1 MTYCIDYRNGSM
13 GNTILTHALFAC
25 NQVDIDLTNFF
36 SKSGNSHA
44 ISKINRTNLI
54 AEHLIEYPKDNVTCV
69 LEVVASGW
77 WEVLRLKMSYQK
89 WYNKYPTI
97 DNVATFY
104 NHVVDMSKSQQ
115 LRLWQEFYTSL
126 KDPSWPEC
134 GSYTDIPT
142 LPLIVQEEINSVYTN
157 PIVIQDSELQFVEWL
172 TTAYYDT
179 FCKKQSKHFES
190 ADTLLLGKYVQGRF
204 QELIDVCTKTLD
216 WSWDSDRSQQFYN
229 KVIEMNK
236 PYLIWL
242 DQIKQTTDDVMN
254 KRAVSTKFDLWE
266 QAIIIA
272 KACEYT
278 HQQPLTLNWNNVSCE
293 TDKNNLYLDI
303 L

>member
-1 MTYCIDYRNGSM
+1 M

-44 ISKINRTNLI
+44 ISRVNCTNLI

-69 LEVVASGW
+69 LEVITSGW
-77 WEVLRLKMSYQK
+77 WEVLRLKMSYEK
-89 WYNKYPTI
+89 WFRQYPTM
-97 DNVATFY
+97 DNVSIFY
-104 NHVVDMSKSQQ
+104 NHIVEISESEQ
-115 LRLWQEFYTSL
+115 LKLWQEFYTSF
-126 KDPSWPEC
+126 KDPTWPDC
-134 GSYTDIPT
+134 VSYDNISA
-142 LPLIVQEEINSVYTN
+142 LPLMIQEEIKNVYTN
-157 PIVIQDSELQFVEWL
+157 PIVTQYSELQFVEWL

-179 FCKKQSKHFES
+179 FCKKQSKHFKS
-190 ADTLLLGKYVQGRF
+190 ADTLLLGEYVQGRF
-204 QELIDVCTKTLD
+204 QELINVCTKTLN

-236 PYLIWL
+236 PYQIWL

>member
-1 MTYCIDYRNGSM
+1 M

-44 ISKINRTNLI
+44 ISRINCTNLI
-54 AEHLIEYPKDNVTCV
+54 SEHLLEYPKDNVTCV
-69 LEVVASGW
+69 LEVVVSGW

-89 WYNKYPTI
+89 WFGQYPTM
-97 DNVATFY
+97 DNVSRFY
-104 NHVVDMSKSQQ
+104 NHIVEISKSDQ
-115 LRLWQEFYTSL
+115 LRLWQEFYTSF
-126 KDPSWPEC
+126 KDPLWSEC
-134 GSYTDIPT
+134 DSYTGIST
-142 LPLIVQEEINSVYTN
+142 LPLIVQEEINNVYTT
-157 PIVIQDSELQFVEWL
+157 PIVTQESELQFVEWL

-179 FCKKQSKHFES
+179 FCKKQSKNFES
-190 ADTLLLGKYVQGRF
+190 ADILLLGEYVQGRF
-204 QELIDVCTKTLD
+204 QELIDVCIKTLN
-216 WSWDSDRSQQFYN
+216 WSWNSDRSQQFYN

-242 DQIKQTTDDVMN
+242 DQIKQTTDDIMN
-254 KRAVSTKFDLWE
+254 KRAVSIKFDPWE

-272 KACEYT
+272 KVCEFT
-278 HQQPLTLNWNNVSCE
+278 QQQPLTLNWNNVSCK
-293 TDKNNLYLDI
+293 TDRNNLYLDI